1 MAFFS
6 LCGLFLIS
14 FSFYKGSDITAIIST
29 IPQWIW
35 ASVLGMPA
43 VLSWIFFRSKIGL
56 VVFLLWTLY
65 GITTLD
71 SLPSIARTGMNQ
83 YKLPSHPGLQSWRI
97 VTIDCRG
104 MKNIPTAALAKL
116 NADVIFLQGARD
128 PNQTVEMAL
137 TLFGNSARARQIGTC
152 AIICSNGELSQV
164 APIPDTES
172 LMVDWIP
179 RHSNLPIRLVNISLA
194 HRQTK
199 MNFLLP
205 EHWKYYSKLRSFHR
219 LEIDNILNAL
229 KDQGN
234 KVGNMP
240 IIMAGNFNA
249 APSSSTFKSIGSNFL
264 DVYRETGTG
273 FGATTPAQFPILRQ
287 NRIFTTSPLLPIH
300 SDTVTIPGAIH
311 KAVVSDISKH

>member
-1 MAFFS
+1 M
-6 LCGLFLIS
+6 CGLFLIA
-14 FSFYKGSDITAIIST
+14 FAFYKGADATAILST

-35 ASVLGMPA
+35 ALVLGIPA
-43 VLSWIFFRSKIGL
+43 VLAWIFFRSKLGL
-56 VVFLLWTLY
+56 AIFILWALY

-83 YKLPSHPGLQSWRI
+83 YKMPLHPGLQSWRI

-104 MKNIPTAALAKL
+104 MGNIPTSALALL

-137 TLFGNSARARQIGTC
+137 SLFGNSARARQIGTC
-152 AIICSNGELSQV
+152 AIICANGELSQASFV
-164 APIPDTES
+164 PDTES
-172 LMVDWIP
+172 LAVDWIP
-179 RHSNLPIRLVNISLA
+179 SNSNLPIRLVNVSLA
-194 HRQTK
+194 HRQPK

-205 EHWKYYSKLRSFHR
+205 DHWKYYSNLRSLHR
-219 LEIDNILNAL
+219 LQIGNVLSVL
-229 KDQGN
+229 KQQAS

-249 APSSSTFKSIGSNFL
+249 PPSSSIFKPLGDKFL

-273 FGATTPAQFPILRQ
+273 FGTTTPAQFPILRE
-287 NRIFTTSPLLPIH
+287 NRIFTTSPLLPVH
-300 SDTVTIPGAIH
+300 SDTISIPGAVH